1 MRVVISAV
9 VGFIVVVV
17 SSGCLVVGFGLD
29 VVLRVVWKFV
39 VVMVEVLSLFV
50 VIVVGATEL
59 VSLSF
64 ATENRKDNYHS
75 LFINCVEQSS

>member
-59 VSLSF
+59 VSLLF
-64 ATENRKDNYHS
+64 ATENKKK
-75 LFINCVEQSS
+75 

>member
-29 VVLRVVWKFV
+29 VVLRVVWKLV

-59 VSLSF
+59 VSLLF
-64 ATENRKDNYHS
+64 ATENKKNDYH
-75 LFINCVEQSS
+75 